1 MPHAI
6 TRHRRARLLVIA
18 LCALGL
24 IAYQSS
30 FAGVF
35 VFDDFSNIHEN
46 PNVRTLAPLARYV
59 TANRPL
65 VELSLAVNYAL
76 SGEEPFGYHVVNLL
90 IHLAAA
96 VTLFALV
103 RRTLAS
109 PRLDGQP
116 RRRHDLFAFAVAGLW
131 VVHPLTTQAVTYI
144 IQRGEAL
151 ASLFILLTL
160 LTAARSGDAR
170 EPRQRMW
177 ASLAIVCCALGMM
190 SKQITAAAPLLVV
203 LYDRTFTFASWRATC
218 AGRWKLYTGLAATW
232 LILAA
237 TLGFGRELVAGD
249 NSVGFASQSASAWD
263 YLATQSRVIPHYL
276 RLALLPIGQCFDY
289 GWRIDRIGAQHLPT
303 LAAMG
308 LLALGSLVAAWR
320 GHWLG
325 FIGVACFGIL
335 APTSS
340 IVPLADA
347 AVEHRMYLPLA
358 GVLVVL
364 VATCHTLLR
373 RIAMTRTSPMLAAR
387 LGPIIAL
394 GVALVLT
401 AMTIQRNAIYHS
413 RTALWQSVLALRPD
427 NPRAHSNLGKALRL
441 EGASDEAIAHL
452 HEALRLEPNY
462 AMASYNL
469 GAELTVVGQPREA
482 IAALTHSLSHRPN
495 YKFTHFQL
503 GLAHAA
509 LEEDEHAIAHYRA
522 AIALDPDYLY
532 AHYNLAGLLAKRD
545 DRDACIAHLRHA
557 VRIDPRFALA
567 HYRLGHML
575 RQAGQLDKAAAH
587 LRRCIEID
595 GPHPTVTAL
604 LNETLAQAVDGQ
616 ARRNA
621 AIAGVEL
628 KPE

>member
-6 TRHRRARLLVIA
+6 AAKRRTRLLAVVII
-18 LCALGL
+18 ALGL
-24 IAYQSS
+24 IAYSNS

-46 PNVRTLAPLARYV
+46 PNVRTIAPLSHDL

-65 VELSLAVNYAL
+65 VDLSLAMNYAL
-76 SGEEPFGYHVVNLL
+76 GGEDPFGYHAVNLL

-96 VTLFALV
+96 LALFALI
-103 RRTLAS
+103 RRALAS
-109 PRLDGQP
+109 PRLDARP
-116 RRRHDLFAFAVAGLW
+116 RRWHDLFAFAVTGLW

-144 IQRGEAL
+144 IQRGESL

-160 LTAARSGDAR
+160 LAAARSAD
-170 EPRQRMW
+170 ERQAHKLLW
-177 ASLAIVCCALGMM
+177 TLVAIACCALGMM
-190 SKQITAAAPLLVV
+190 SKQIVAATPLLVV
-203 LYDRTFTFASWRATC
+203 LYDRSFTFASWRA
-218 AGRWKLYTGLAATW
+218 AFARRWKLYAGLAATW

-237 TLGFGRELVAGD
+237 TVGFGRELLADD
-249 NSVGFASQSASAWD
+249 NSVGFASQSASPLD
-263 YLATQSRVIPHYL
+263 YLATQSRVLPHYL

-289 GWRIDRIGAQHLPT
+289 GWRIDRFSASHLPT
-303 LAAMG
+303 LGALG
-308 LLALGSLVAAWR
+308 LLVLGALGAAWR

-325 FIGVACFGIL
+325 FVGLACLSIL

-364 VATCHTLLR
+364 VAVCHALLR
-373 RIAMTRTSPMLAAR
+373 RFVSASPSVSR
-387 LGPIIAL
+387 VGPIAAL
-394 GVALVLT
+394 CVAMLLT
-401 AMTIQRNAIYHS
+401 ALTIERNMIYHS
-413 RTALWQSVLALRPD
+413 RAALWRSVIALRPA

-441 EGASDEAIAHL
+441 EGASHEAIAHL
-452 HEALRLEPNY
+452 REALRLEPDF

-469 GAELTVVGQPREA
+469 GAELTVVGKPRDA
-482 IAALTHSLSHRPN
+482 IAALTHSLTHRPG

-503 GLAHAA
+503 GLAYATV
-509 LEEDEHAIAHYRA
+509 EEHDQAIAHYRA
-522 AIALDPDYLY
+522 AIELDPDYHL
-532 AHYNLAGLLAKRD
+532 AHYNLAGLHAKRD
-545 DRDACIAHLRHA
+545 ETNACITHLREA
-557 VRIDPRFALA
+557 VRIEPQFALA

-575 RQAGQLDKAAAH
+575 RATGQYDQAAAH
-587 LRRCIEID
+587 LRRCIAID
-595 GPHPTVTAL
+595 GPHPTITAL
-604 LNETLAQAVDGQ
+604 LNETLAEAVEAK

-628 KPE
+628 KP